1 MSKRNLRRTAFY
13 GGDLACLHD
22 QHYSDLVANAA
33 QQIIAMLRAA
43 KVKSGLVCDLG
54 CGGGRLSA
62 SLIQTGYEVVGV
74 DISPAMIAIAKK
86 RAARARFINGSIAEI
101 SLPVC
106 DAAVA
111 VGEVFNYLG
120 SKTAI
125 VRAFRNIFCALRTG
139 GVLILDIKEPPPQRL
154 ARTSSRAG
162 ANWALIAE
170 IEEDPI
176 RNRLIRKIH
185 SFRKIGG
192 RYRRHSEVHE
202 LRIYPVAEVVGM
214 LRAAGFHPRIF
225 KGYRSYQLPSD
236 RKVLLARKPPP
247 NDN

>member
-1 MSKRNLRRTAFY
+1 MSKRNIGRTAFY
-13 GGDLACLHD
+13 GGDVACLHD
-22 QHYSDLVANAA
+22 QHYSDLAANAA
-33 QQIIAMLRAA
+33 PQIIAMLRAA

-62 SLIQTGYEVVGV
+62 SLLQSGYDVVGV

-86 RAARARFINGSIAEI
+86 RAPRARFISGSIAEVR
-101 SLPVC
+101 LPVC

-111 VGEVFNYLG
+111 LGEVFNYLG

-125 VRAFRNIFCALRTG
+125 VRAFRNIFRTLRAG
-139 GVLILDIKEPPPQRL
+139 GILILDIKEPPPQRL

-170 IEEDPI
+170 IEEDPV
-176 RNRLIRKIH
+176 RNRLVRKIH
-185 SFRKIGG
+185 SFRKMGG
-192 RYRRHSEVHE
+192 HYRRQGEVHE
-202 LRIYPVAEVVGM
+202 LRIYPVAEVMHM
-214 LRAAGFHPRIF
+214 LRAAGFHPRIYQ
-225 KGYRSYQLPSD
+225 GYGRYKLPSD
-236 RKVLLARKPPP
+236 GKVLLARKPSP